1 MDLDVGMDVKKSAS
15 RFLTTTVDA
24 SFSHLD
30 RMDLR
35 RLLMR
40 SFFSWEMATDSMET
54 ESVVVAA
61 VPVVAVVA
69 LVPSAFLMSREFR
82 SMIELASSDPF
93 KLDESIASFCKMITV
108 PKHRIHIVPTTMRNL
123 VVVLSLLPFPFDFG
137 STILSLL
144 LTLTRKEKNEVENE
158 EIAKKLFV

>member
-1 MDLDVGMDVKKSAS
+1 
-15 RFLTTTVDA
+15 VDA
-24 SFSHLD
+24 VSKVKECRFV
-30 RMDLR
+30 
-35 RLLMR
+35 
-40 SFFSWEMATDSMET
+40 AIT
-54 ESVVVAA
+54 ESLLTEGI
-61 VPVVAVVA
+61 PISPRGNEQMSSYSSKLVA
-69 LVPSAFLMSREFR
+69 LVPSAFLVSREFR

-93 KLDESIASFCKMITV
+93 KLDESIATFCKMITV

-137 STILSLL
+137 STILCLF